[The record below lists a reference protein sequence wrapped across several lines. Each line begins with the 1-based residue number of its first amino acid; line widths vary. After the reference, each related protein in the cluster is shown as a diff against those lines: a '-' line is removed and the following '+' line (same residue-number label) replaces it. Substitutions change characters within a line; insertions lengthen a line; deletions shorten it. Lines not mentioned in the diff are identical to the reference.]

1 MGQLVRWWWKVW
13 LLGCYLI
20 RNVLKVKEMLIFF
33 GDKRVWKFETGNNA
47 RMMMMTSDVVVVEQ
61 EAI

>member
-1 MGQLVRWWWKVW
+1 M
-13 LLGCYLI
+13 LGCYLI